1 MEFGNSWLRVEL
13 VVDWKL
19 ILSITLSAVVLKLF
33 R

>member
-13 VVDWKL
+13 VVDWKFV
-19 ILSITLSAVVLKLF
+19 LSITLSAVVLKLF